1 MANDLQTTAINNAV
15 TDAAQSRL
23 PVGGYM
29 VAITTTPDATAVLEA
44 QIVGLREVSDL
55 LRHQLD
61 DLREDRDRWRAQA
74 ESARRQLT
82 SHDSRSWWRRL
93 VGS

>member
-44 QIVGLREVSDL
+44 QIAGLREVSDL

-61 DLREDRDRWRAQA
+61 DLREDRDRWRVQA
-74 ESARRQLT
+74 EAAQRQLT
-82 SHDSRSWWRRL
+82 GHDSRSWWRRM